1 MSPLDVE
8 AAPLAADATSKVV
21 PNKPSTLRKWGPA
34 LLAIVA
40 VLLINVTL
48 LGPTGN
54 SIPTLTER
62 HVAARELREARTA
75 AVMEM
80 EYDVEEELQR
90 GRDSVRSLR
99 DVRRSLS
106 SSTDR
111 YVGLFVVVVVRHNC

>member
-54 SIPTLTER
+54 SIPALTER
-62 HVAARELREARTA
+62 HVAARELR
-75 AVMEM
+75 
-80 EYDVEEELQR
+80 
-90 GRDSVRSLR
+90 
-99 DVRRSLS
+99 
-106 SSTDR
+106 
-111 YVGLFVVVVVRHNC
+111 